1 MSANDIQIG
10 GDHYRK
16 RPIQTWDFIVTN
28 NMNFLQGS
36 IIKYVVR
43 YQDKGG
49 LEDLLKAR
57 HYLEKLIETLAP
69 VCEVPAKVTPVVD
82 APYGLKKDG
91 TPKARPGRRPGQLN
105 RRTKK

>member
-1 MSANDIQIG
+1 MSANDIQVG

-49 LEDLLKAR
+49 LQDLQKAR
-57 HYLEKLIETLAP
+57 HYLDKLIETISP
-69 VCEVPAKVTPVVD
+69 EVPPVEVQPIPN

-91 TPKARPGRRPGQLN
+91 TPRARPGRRPGQKN
-105 RRTKK
+105 RRVKK